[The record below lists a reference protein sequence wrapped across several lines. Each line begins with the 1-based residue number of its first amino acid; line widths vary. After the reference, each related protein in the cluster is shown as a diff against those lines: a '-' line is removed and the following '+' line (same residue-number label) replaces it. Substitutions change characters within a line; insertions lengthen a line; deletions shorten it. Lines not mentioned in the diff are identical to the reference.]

1 MIEVLV
7 AGMATTVQDRGRPG
21 WAHLGVGRSG
31 AADVGAH
38 ALANRL
44 VGNAEGLAA
53 LETSGG
59 LVLRCVAPALVA
71 VTGAPA
77 PLTIVGG
84 PALGYGHAHV
94 LPAGA
99 TLTVGVPRAGL
110 RTYVAVRGGIDVAPV
125 LGSRSRDTLG
135 QIGPSVRAGDV
146 LPIGA
151 DPGTPITGD
160 VAPAR
165 PAGDVVGVLPG
176 WRRDWFAAGAWA
188 LLCGQPYTVGNDVDR
203 VGCRLAGARPLERVV
218 TDELPSEGLVL
229 GAVQVPPDGQP
240 IVMLADHPTTGGY
253 PVIAVV
259 DDASLGVVAQA
270 RPGDTLHLRPGR

>member
-1 MIEVLV
+1 MIEVLAV
-7 AGMATTVQDRGRPG
+7 GMATTVQDCGRPG

-31 AADVGAH
+31 AADASAH

-44 VGNAEGLAA
+44 VGNAEALAM

-59 LVLRCVAPALVA
+59 LVLRCIAPALVA

-77 PLTIVGG
+77 PLTVDGG

-99 TLTVGVPRAGL
+99 TLTVGVPRSGL
-110 RTYVAVRGGIDVAPV
+110 RTYVAVRGGIDIAPV

-135 QIGPSVRAGDV
+135 GIGSIVRVGDV

-151 DPGTPITGD
+151 DPGTPVAGE

-165 PAGDVVGVLPG
+165 PSGDIVGVLPG

-203 VGCRLAGARPLERVV
+203 VGCRLAGTRPLDRAV

-259 DDASLGVVAQA
+259 DDVSLGIVAQA
-270 RPGDTLHLRPGR
+270 RPGDTLRFRAAR